1 MANIQ
6 EYLIET
12 HKSPELAVKNARKLL
27 KQTDEIKEM
36 SISEWLHKLNLDKYI

>member
-6 EYLIET
+6 EYLIAT
-12 HKSPELAVKNARKLL
+12 SKSPELAVARARQLL

-36 SISEWLHKLNLDKYI
+36 SVAEWLHKLNLRKYV